1 MTIDVKEWH
10 PIVPRN
16 LYLINNGNYEM
27 VVHED
32 TVKFYR
38 ESDYYKNKLKV
49 ISELGPQCPEG
60 LQIRLISTGSGRCY
74 SSATYEL
81 SSPKVLTDAEL
92 ELVRSQYDFESVG
105 QSHAKSY
112 GYREENGVFIYRLF
126 CEIDSGD

>member
-1 MTIDVKEWH
+1 MTIDLKEWH

-16 LYLINNGNYEM
+16 LYLINNGDYEM

-32 TVKFYR
+32 RLKFYR
-38 ESDYYKNKLKV
+38 ENAYYKDKLKV
-49 ISELGPQCPEG
+49 LEDLGPQCPEG

-81 SSPKVLTDAEL
+81 SSPKTLSDIEL
-92 ELVRSQYDFESVG
+92 EFVRSQYDFQSVG
-105 QSHAKSY
+105 QSHAKNY
-112 GYREENGVFIYRLF
+112 GCREESGIFIYKLF